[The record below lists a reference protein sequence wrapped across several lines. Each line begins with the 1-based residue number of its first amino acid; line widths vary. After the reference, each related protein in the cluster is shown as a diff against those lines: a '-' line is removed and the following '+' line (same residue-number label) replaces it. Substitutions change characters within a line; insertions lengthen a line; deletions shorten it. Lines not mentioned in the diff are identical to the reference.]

1 MSKTKKVFAYS
12 TFFKC
17 ECEVARELPNGDV
30 LYKDLLTPLAN
41 YIKDSVKGG
50 NNQIVVLVV
59 GRTGSGKS
67 NDAIQLCTKI
77 DPCWQINGNYIYS
90 NYDFTKKLK
99 AIRNGEKPSLVNL
112 FDEGS
117 VALNS
122 MNSMRKEDNTITVAF
137 DTLRSFGMVSVIC
150 IPNERHL
157 NKRMGE
163 NHLDF
168 MIKVP
173 NVPPIKGYG
182 MKGFANLYV
191 HRYRD
196 WAEPY
201 WDPIGTTLVEKVPV
215 KVWKEYS
222 KIKLE
227 HQWEFIDKMDDGEKK

>member
-1 MSKTKKVFAYS
+1 MNKVYAYS
-12 TFFKC
+12 TFFKQ
-17 ECEVARELPNGDV
+17 ECEVSRELPNGDV
-30 LYKDLLTPLAN
+30 LYKDLLKPLSE
-41 YIKDSVKGG
+41 YIKQAVKGG

-67 NDAIQLCTKI
+67 NDAINLCLKI
-77 DPCWQINGNYIYS
+77 DPNWDIAENYVYS
-90 NYDFTKKLK
+90 NYDFARKLK
-99 AIRNGEKPSLVNL
+99 AIRHGAKPSLVNL

-137 DTLRSFGMVSVIC
+137 DTLRSFGMVSCIC

-157 NKRMGE
+157 NRRMSE

-182 MKGFANLYV
+182 KKGFANLYV

-201 WDPIGTTLVEKVPV
+201 WDLIGTTLVEKVPA
-215 KVWKEYS
+215 KVWKEYQ